1 MHITRSIS
9 WSFSFGLLAVTN
21 GVNVEIPANTLYN
34 TVMVKMDQKQNVG
47 NHNGASTVNDPAIA
61 WPAATASSLPIAS
74 NGSME
79 PQDWL
84 DTPAGKEY
92 LIKRIKEA
100 EVYNKLHPRTYT
112 SKEILEIAHAEIDK
126 YARELGVRK

>member
-1 MHITRSIS
+1 M
-9 WSFSFGLLAVTN
+9 
-21 GVNVEIPANTLYN
+21 LYN
-34 TVMVKMDQKQNVG
+34 TIMVKMDQKQNVG
-47 NHNGASTVNDPAIA
+47 NHNGSSTVNKPAIA
-61 WPAATASSLPIAS
+61 WPTTTASPLPIAS
-74 NGSME
+74 DDSVE

-112 SKEILEIAHAEIDK
+112 SEEMRKIMHEHIHN
-126 YARELGVRK
+126 YAKHKG

>member
-1 MHITRSIS
+1 MINANQRQ
-9 WSFSFGLLAVTN
+9 
-21 GVNVEIPANTLYN
+21 GV
-34 TVMVKMDQKQNVG
+34 G
-47 NHNGASTVNDPAIA
+47 SHNGASTVNEPAIA
-61 WPAATASSLPIAS
+61 WPTAAASPLPMIDNNSA
-74 NGSME
+74 E

>member
-1 MHITRSIS
+1 M
-9 WSFSFGLLAVTN
+9 
-21 GVNVEIPANTLYN
+21 LYN
-34 TVMVKMDQKQNVG
+34 TIMVKMDQKQNVG
-47 NHNGASTVNDPAIA
+47 NHNGSSTVNKPAIA
-61 WPAATASSLPIAS
+61 WPTTTASPLPIAS
-74 NGSME
+74 DDSVE

-112 SKEILEIAHAEIDK
+112 SKEILEIAHAEIDE
-126 YARELGVRK
+126 YARELGIRK

>member
-1 MHITRSIS
+1 MHIIRLIS
-9 WSFSFGLLAVTN
+9 WSFSFGLLVATSS
-21 GVNVEIPANTLYN
+21 VNVEIPANTLYN
-34 TVMVKMDQKQNVG
+34 TVMINENQRQGVG
-47 NHNGASTVNDPAIA
+47 SHNGASTVNEPAIA

-74 NGSME
+74 GDSVE

-92 LIKRIKEA
+92 LIKRVKEA
-100 EVYNKLHPRTYT
+100 EVYNKLHSKTYT
-112 SKEILEIAHAEIDK
+112 SEEILEIAHAEIDK

>member
-9 WSFSFGLLAVTN
+9 WSFSFGLRVATN
-21 GVNVEIPANTLYN
+21 SINVGIPVNTLYN
-34 TVMVKMDQKQNVG
+34 TVMINGHQRQG
-47 NHNGASTVNDPAIA
+47 AGSHNGASTVNEPVIA
-61 WPAATASSLPIAS
+61 WPATTASSLPIAS
-74 NGSME
+74 DDSVE
-79 PQDWL
+79 QQDWL

-112 SKEILEIAHAEIDK
+112 SEEMRKIMHEHIHN
-126 YARELGVRK
+126 YAKHKGLIK

>member
-1 MHITRSIS
+1 MS
-9 WSFSFGLLAVTN
+9 
-21 GVNVEIPANTLYN
+21 YN
-34 TVMVKMDQKQNVG
+34 TVMIKMDQKQNVG
-47 NHNGASTVNDPAIA
+47 SHNGASTVNKLTIAQPAT
-61 WPAATASSLPIAS
+61 TASSPPVTDS
-74 NGSME
+74 RSME
-79 PQDWL
+79 QQDWL
-84 DTPAGKEY
+84 DTPAGKEC

>member
-1 MHITRSIS
+1 MINKNR
-9 WSFSFGLLAVTN
+9 
-21 GVNVEIPANTLYN
+21 
-34 TVMVKMDQKQNVG
+34 KQSVG
-47 NHNGASTVNDPAIA
+47 SHSGASAVNDPVIA
-61 WPAATASSLPIAS
+61 WPTTTASSLPIADNS
-74 NGSME
+74 NVE

>member
-1 MHITRSIS
+1 MHIIRSIS
-9 WSFSFGLLAVTN
+9 WSFFFGLLVTTN
-21 GVNVEIPANTLYN
+21 STNVGIPVNTLYN
-34 TVMVKMDQKQNVG
+34 TAMINGNQGQGVG
-47 NHNGASTVNDPAIA
+47 SHNDASVVSEPAIA
-61 WPAATASSLPIAS
+61 WPTTTTSSSPIAS
-74 NGSME
+74 NSSVE

-100 EVYNKLHPRTYT
+100 EAYNKLHPKTYT

-126 YARELGVRK
+126 YARELGIRK

>member
-1 MHITRSIS
+1 M
-9 WSFSFGLLAVTN
+9 
-21 GVNVEIPANTLYN
+21 LYN

-47 NHNGASTVNDPAIA
+47 NHNGASTVNEPAIA
-61 WPAATASSLPIAS
+61 WPATAASSLPIAS
-74 NGSME
+74 DDSVE
-79 PQDWL
+79 SRDWL

-112 SKEILEIAHAEIDK
+112 SMGILEIAHAEIDK
-126 YARELGVRK
+126 YARELGIRK

>member
-1 MHITRSIS
+1 MHIIRSIS
-9 WSFSFGLLAVTN
+9 WSFSFGLLVAAN
-21 GVNVEIPANTLYN
+21 GVDVEIPANALYN
-34 TVMVKMDQKQNVG
+34 TVMINGNQRQGVG
-47 NHNGASTVNDPAIA
+47 SHNGASTVNEPAIA
-61 WPAATASSLPIAS
+61 WPTAAASPLPMIDNNS
-74 NGSME
+74 VE

>member
-1 MHITRSIS
+1 MI
-9 WSFSFGLLAVTN
+9 
-21 GVNVEIPANTLYN
+21 
-34 TVMVKMDQKQNVG
+34 KMDQKQNVG
-47 NHNGASTVNDPAIA
+47 SHNGASTVNEPAIA
-61 WPAATASSLPIAS
+61 WPTAAASPLPMIDNNS
-74 NGSME
+74 TE

-112 SKEILEIAHAEIDK
+112 SEEMQKIMHEHIHN
-126 YARELGVRK
+126 YAKHKGLIK

>member
-1 MHITRSIS
+1 MHIIRLIS
-9 WSFSFGLLAVTN
+9 WSFSFGLLVATSS
-21 GVNVEIPANTLYN
+21 VNVGIPANTLYN
-34 TVMVKMDQKQNVG
+34 TVMINGNQRQGVG
-47 NHNGASTVNDPAIA
+47 SHNGASTVNEPAIA

-74 NGSME
+74 DDSVE

-84 DTPAGKEY
+84 DTPVGKEY

>member
-1 MHITRSIS
+1 MINNNQRQ
-9 WSFSFGLLAVTN
+9 
-21 GVNVEIPANTLYN
+21 GV
-34 TVMVKMDQKQNVG
+34 G
-47 NHNGASTVNDPAIA
+47 SHNGASTVNEPAIA
-61 WPAATASSLPIAS
+61 WPAAAASPLTIAS
-74 NGSME
+74 DDSVE

-126 YARELGVRK
+126 YARELGVRKWKWLSTLKHFVPILETHTSI

>member
-1 MHITRSIS
+1 M
-9 WSFSFGLLAVTN
+9 
-21 GVNVEIPANTLYN
+21 LYN
-34 TVMVKMDQKQNVG
+34 TVMVKREQKQSIS
-47 NHNGASTVNDPAIA
+47 NHNSASIVNEPAIA

-74 NGSME
+74 DDSVE

-112 SKEILEIAHAEIDK
+112 SQEILEIAHAEIDK

>member
-1 MHITRSIS
+1 MI
-9 WSFSFGLLAVTN
+9 
-21 GVNVEIPANTLYN
+21 
-34 TVMVKMDQKQNVG
+34 KMDQKQNVG
-47 NHNGASTVNDPAIA
+47 SHNGASTVNELTIAQPAT
-61 WPAATASSLPIAS
+61 TASSPPVTDS
-74 NGSME
+74 SSME

-112 SKEILEIAHAEIDK
+112 SKEMRKIMHEHIHN
-126 YARELGVRK
+126 YAKHKGLIK

>member
-1 MHITRSIS
+1 MHIIRFIS
-9 WSFSFGLLAVTN
+9 WSFSFRLLVATSN
-21 GVNVEIPANTLYN
+21 VNVEIPVNTLYN
-34 TVMVKMDQKQNVG
+34 TVMING
-47 NHNGASTVNDPAIA
+47 NQRQGAGSHNGTSTVNEPAIA

-74 NGSME
+74 DDSVE

-112 SKEILEIAHAEIDK
+112 SEEMRKIMHEHIHN
-126 YARELGVRK
+126 YAKHKGLIK